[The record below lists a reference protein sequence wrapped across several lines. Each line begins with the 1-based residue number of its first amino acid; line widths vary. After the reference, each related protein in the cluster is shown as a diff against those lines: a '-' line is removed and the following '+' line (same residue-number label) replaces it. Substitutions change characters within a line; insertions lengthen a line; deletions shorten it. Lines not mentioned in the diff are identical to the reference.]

1 MTATKDYLVK
11 FQWEK
16 APIISLHDAVDVH
29 KPDVRCQMK
38 SQIRRQNG
46 VSKERNKPSG

>member
-29 KPDVRCQMK
+29 KPDVRCQMSDEK
-38 SQIRRQNG
+38 SD
-46 VSKERNKPSG
+46 KETKWCF